1 MNEFYKLVDIMKKLR
16 APDGCPWD
24 REQTIES
31 LKPYLLE
38 ETYETL
44 EAMDV
49 GGEEL
54 KGELGDLLLNII
66 FQSLIKE
73 EEGEFTIDDVAKKVS
88 EKLIRRHPHIFAG
101 VEVEGTKDVMR
112 NWEEIKKKEKEHRG
126 RKSVLDGIP
135 KIYPP
140 LAKAYKLQ
148 VKAAKV
154 GFDWEDEVGAL
165 NKLEEELGEM
175 KAAYEKN
182 DRENL
187 KEEIGDVVFT
197 LVNIARKLDIDIVD
211 AVMKT
216 NNKFEDRF
224 RYVEDNCDLGEST
237 LEEMDRLWDE
247 AKKNNSKKFLIW
259 RGRKNIV

>member
-112 NWEEIKKKEKEHRG
+112 NWDEIKKKEKEHRG

-247 AKKNNSKKFLIW
+247 AKNK
-259 RGRKNIV
+259 

>member
-16 APDGCPWD
+16 APNGCPWD

-44 EAMDV
+44 EAMDI

-88 EKLIRRHPHIFAG
+88 EKLIRRHPHIFSD
-101 VEVEGTKDVMR
+101 VKIEGTKDVIR
-112 NWEEIKKKEKEHRG
+112 NWDEIKKKEKEHRG

-148 VKAAKV
+148 IKAAKV

-165 NKLEEELGEM
+165 NKLDEELGEM

-211 AVMKT
+211 SVMKA

-224 RYVEDNCDLGEST
+224 RYVEDNCDLGKST
-237 LEEMDRLWDE
+237 LEEMDRLWNE
-247 AKKNNSKKFLIW
+247 AKKK
-259 RGRKNIV
+259 

>member
-44 EAMDV
+44 EAMDI

-88 EKLIRRHPHIFAG
+88 EKLIRRHPHIFAD
-101 VEVEGTKDVMR
+101 VEVEGTKDVVR
-112 NWEEIKKKEKEHRG
+112 NWDEIKKKEKEHKG

-211 AVMKT
+211 SVMKT

-224 RYVEDNCDLGEST
+224 RYVEDNCDLGKST

-247 AKKNNSKKFLIW
+247 AKK
-259 RGRKNIV
+259 R

>member
-44 EAMDV
+44 EAMDI

-88 EKLIRRHPHIFAG
+88 EKLIRRHPHIFSN
-101 VEVEGTKDVMR
+101 VEIEGTKDVIR
-112 NWEEIKKKEKEHRG
+112 NWDKIKMKEKEHSQ

-140 LAKAYKLQ
+140 LAKAYKIQ
-148 VKAAKV
+148 IKAAKV
-154 GFDWEDEVGAL
+154 GFDWEDEVGAF
-165 NKLEEELGEM
+165 NKLEEELIEM
-175 KAAYEKN
+175 KEAYEKN

-187 KEEIGDVVFT
+187 KEEIGDVLFT
-197 LVNIARKLDIDIVD
+197 LVNVARKLDIDIVD

-224 RYVEDNCDLGEST
+224 RYVENNCDLEKST
-237 LEEMDRLWDE
+237 LEEMDRLWNE
-247 AKKNNSKKFLIW
+247 AKK
-259 RGRKNIV
+259 R

>member
-16 APDGCPWD
+16 APNGCPWD

-44 EAMDV
+44 EAMDI

-88 EKLIRRHPHIFAG
+88 EKLIRRHPHVFG
-101 VEVEGTKDVMR
+101 NVEVEGTTDILR
-112 NWEEIKKKEKEHRG
+112 NWDEIKKKEKEHQG
-126 RKSVLDGIP
+126 RKSILDGIP

-148 VKAAKV
+148 KKAAKV
-154 GFDWEDEVGAL
+154 GFDWKDEMGVF

-175 KAAYEKN
+175 KEAYEKN

-187 KEEIGDVVFT
+187 KEEIGDVIFT
-197 LVNIARKLDIDIVD
+197 LVNLARKLDIDVVD
-211 AVMKT
+211 SVMKT
-216 NNKFEDRF
+216 NNKFEYRF
-224 RYVEDNCDLGEST
+224 RYVEDNCNLKEST
-237 LEEMDRLWDE
+237 IEDMDRLWDE
-247 AKKNNSKKFLIW
+247 AKNK
-259 RGRKNIV
+259 

>member
-1 MNEFYKLVDIMKKLR
+1 MSEFYKLVDIMKKLR
-16 APDGCPWD
+16 APNGCPWD

-44 EAMDV
+44 EAMDI

-54 KGELGDLLLNII
+54 KGELGDLLLNIV

-88 EKLIRRHPHIFAG
+88 EKLIRRHPHIFAD
-101 VEVEGTKDVMR
+101 VEVEGTEDVMR
-112 NWEEIKKKEKEHRG
+112 NWDEIKKKEKEHKG

-140 LAKAYKLQ
+140 LSKAYKLQ

-224 RYVEDNCDLGEST
+224 RYVEKNCDLSEST

-247 AKKNNSKKFLIW
+247 AKKK
-259 RGRKNIV
+259 

>member
-1 MNEFYKLVDIMKKLR
+1 M
-16 APDGCPWD
+16 
-24 REQTIES
+24 
-31 LKPYLLE
+31 
-38 ETYETL
+38 
-44 EAMDV
+44 
-49 GGEEL
+49 
-54 KGELGDLLLNII
+54 
-66 FQSLIKE
+66 
-73 EEGEFTIDDVAKKVS
+73 
-88 EKLIRRHPHIFAG
+88 
-101 VEVEGTKDVMR
+101 
-112 NWEEIKKKEKEHRG
+112 
-126 RKSVLDGIP
+126 
-135 KIYPP
+135 
-140 LAKAYKLQ
+140 
-148 VKAAKV
+148 

-247 AKKNNSKKFLIW
+247 AKNK
-259 RGRKNIV
+259 

>member
-44 EAMDV
+44 EAMDI

-101 VEVEGTKDVMR
+101 VEVEGTKDVVR
-112 NWEEIKKKEKEHRG
+112 NWDEIKKKEKEHKG

-175 KAAYEKN
+175 KEAYEKN

-211 AVMKT
+211 SVMKT

-224 RYVEDNCDLGEST
+224 RYVEDNCDLGKST

-247 AKKNNSKKFLIW
+247 AKKK
-259 RGRKNIV
+259 

>member
-1 MNEFYKLVDIMKKLR
+1 MSEFYKLVDIMKKLR
-16 APDGCPWD
+16 APNGCPWD

-44 EAMDV
+44 EAMDI

-54 KGELGDLLLNII
+54 KGELGDLLLNIV

-88 EKLIRRHPHIFAG
+88 EKLIRRHPHIFAD
-101 VEVEGTKDVMR
+101 VEIEGTEDVIR
-112 NWEEIKKKEKEHRG
+112 NWDEIKRKEKEHRG

-175 KAAYEKN
+175 KTAYEKN

-224 RYVEDNCDLGEST
+224 RYVEKNCDLGEST

-247 AKKNNSKKFLIW
+247 AKKK
-259 RGRKNIV
+259 

>member
-16 APDGCPWD
+16 APNGCPWD

-44 EAMDV
+44 EAMDI

-88 EKLIRRHPHIFAG
+88 EKLIRKHPHIFAD
-101 VEVEGTKDVMR
+101 VEVEGTKDVIR
-112 NWEEIKKKEKEHRG
+112 NWDEIKKKEKEHRG

-135 KIYPP
+135 KVYPP
-140 LAKAYKLQ
+140 LAKAHKLQ

-211 AVMKT
+211 SVMKT

-224 RYVEDNCDLGEST
+224 RYVESNCDLGKST

-247 AKKNNSKKFLIW
+247 AKKK
-259 RGRKNIV
+259 

>member
-1 MNEFYKLVDIMKKLR
+1 
-16 APDGCPWD
+16 
-24 REQTIES
+24 
-31 LKPYLLE
+31 
-38 ETYETL
+38 
-44 EAMDV
+44 
-49 GGEEL
+49 
-54 KGELGDLLLNII
+54 
-66 FQSLIKE
+66 
-73 EEGEFTIDDVAKKVS
+73 VAKKVS

-101 VEVEGTKDVMR
+101 VEVEGTKDVIR
-112 NWEEIKKKEKEHRG
+112 NWDEIKKKEKEHRG

-224 RYVEDNCDLGEST
+224 RYVEDNCNLGEST

-247 AKKNNSKKFLIW
+247 AKKK
-259 RGRKNIV
+259 

>member
-44 EAMDV
+44 EAMDI

-54 KGELGDLLLNII
+54 KGELGDLLLNIV

-101 VEVEGTKDVMR
+101 VEVEGTKDVER
-112 NWEEIKKKEKEHRG
+112 NWDEIKKKEKEHRG

-197 LVNIARKLDIDIVD
+197 MVNIARKLDIDIVD

-224 RYVEDNCDLGEST
+224 RYVEDNCDLGKST
-237 LEEMDRLWDE
+237 LKEMDRLWDE
-247 AKKNNSKKFLIW
+247 AKKK
-259 RGRKNIV
+259 

>member
-1 MNEFYKLVDIMKKLR
+1 MKEFYKLVDIMKKLR
-16 APDGCPWD
+16 APNGCPWD

-44 EAMDV
+44 EAMDQ

-66 FQSLIKE
+66 FQAQIKE

-88 EKLIRRHPHIFAG
+88 EKLIRRHPHIFAN
-101 VEVEGTKDVMR
+101 VKVEGTKDVIR
-112 NWEEIKKKEKEHRG
+112 NWDEIKRKEKEHRG

-148 VKAAKV
+148 IKAAKV
-154 GFDWEDEVGAL
+154 GFDWEDEVGAFK
-165 NKLEEELGEM
+165 KLEEELLEM
-175 KAAYEKN
+175 KEAYKKN

-187 KEEIGDVVFT
+187 KEELGDVVFT
-197 LVNIARKLDIDIVD
+197 LVNIARKLDLDIVD
-211 AVMKT
+211 AVMGT
-216 NNKFEDRF
+216 NRKFEKRF
-224 RYVEDNCDLGEST
+224 RYVEENCDLKKSS
-237 LEEMDRLWDE
+237 LEEMDRLWGE
-247 AKKNNSKKFLIW
+247 AKNKKNNKKI
-259 RGRKNIV
+259 

>member
-44 EAMDV
+44 EAMDI

-88 EKLIRRHPHIFAG
+88 EKLIRRHPHIFAD
-101 VEVEGTKDVMR
+101 VEVDGTKDVVR
-112 NWEEIKKKEKEHRG
+112 NWDEIKKKEKEHKG

-182 DRENL
+182 DKENL

-211 AVMKT
+211 SVMKT

-224 RYVEDNCDLGEST
+224 RYVEDNCDLGKST

-247 AKKNNSKKFLIW
+247 AKK
-259 RGRKNIV
+259 R

>member
-44 EAMDV
+44 EAMDI

-88 EKLIRRHPHIFAG
+88 EKLIRRHPHIFAD

-112 NWEEIKKKEKEHRG
+112 NWEEIKKKEKEHRE

-135 KIYPP
+135 KVYPP

-148 VKAAKV
+148 AKAAKV

-175 KAAYEKN
+175 KEAYEKN

-211 AVMKT
+211 SVMKT
-216 NNKFEDRF
+216 NNKFESRF
-224 RYVEDNCDLGEST
+224 RYVEDNCDLGKST

-247 AKKNNSKKFLIW
+247 AKKK
-259 RGRKNIV
+259 

>member
-1 MNEFYKLVDIMKKLR
+1 MSEFYKLVDIMKKLR
-16 APDGCPWD
+16 APNGCPWD

-44 EAMDV
+44 EAMDI

-54 KGELGDLLLNII
+54 KGELGDLLLNIV

-88 EKLIRRHPHIFAG
+88 EKLIRRHPHIFAD
-101 VEVEGTKDVMR
+101 VEIEGTEDVIR
-112 NWEEIKKKEKEHRG
+112 NWDEIKRKEKEHRG

-175 KAAYEKN
+175 KTAYEKN

-224 RYVEDNCDLGEST
+224 RYVEKNCDLAEST

-247 AKKNNSKKFLIW
+247 AKKK
-259 RGRKNIV
+259 

>member
-44 EAMDV
+44 EAMDI

-101 VEVEGTKDVMR
+101 VEVEGTKDVVR
-112 NWEEIKKKEKEHRG
+112 NWDEIKKKEKEHRG

-211 AVMKT
+211 SVMKT

-247 AKKNNSKKFLIW
+247 AKNK
-259 RGRKNIV
+259 

>member
-1 MNEFYKLVDIMKKLR
+1 MNEFYKLVDVMKKLR

-44 EAMDV
+44 EAMDL

-73 EEGEFTIDDVAKKVS
+73 EEGEFTIDDVAEKVKV
-88 EKLIRRHPHIFAG
+88 KLIRRHPHVFG
-101 VEVEGTKDVMR
+101 DVKVEGSEEVKK
-112 NWEEIKKKEKEHRG
+112 NWDEIKKNEKEHKDRV
-126 RKSVLDGIP
+126 SILDGIP

-148 VKAAKV
+148 TKAAKV
-154 GFDWEDEVGAL
+154 GFDWKDEVGAFE
-165 NKLEEELGEM
+165 KLEEELKEM
-175 KAAYEKN
+175 KEAYEKN
-182 DRENL
+182 NRENL
-187 KEEIGDVVFT
+187 KEELGDLVFT

-211 AVMKT
+211 ATMGT
-216 NNKFEDRF
+216 NKKFETRF
-224 RYVEDNCDLGEST
+224 KYVEKNCDLKNTT
-237 LEEMDRLWDE
+237 LDKMEELWEE
-247 AKKNNSKKFLIW
+247 AKEATNKEKTI
-259 RGRKNIV
+259 

>member
-16 APDGCPWD
+16 APNGCPWD

-101 VEVEGTKDVMR
+101 VEVEGTKDVIR
-112 NWEEIKKKEKEHRG
+112 NWDEIKKKEKEHRG

-182 DRENL
+182 DRGNL

-224 RYVEDNCDLGEST
+224 RYVEDNCNLGEST

-247 AKKNNSKKFLIW
+247 AKKK
-259 RGRKNIV
+259 

>member
-44 EAMDV
+44 EAMDI

-101 VEVEGTKDVMR
+101 VEVEGTKDVVR
-112 NWEEIKKKEKEHRG
+112 NWDEIKKKEKEHKG

-175 KAAYEKN
+175 KEAYEKN

-211 AVMKT
+211 SVMKT
-216 NNKFEDRF
+216 NNKFENRF
-224 RYVEDNCDLGEST
+224 RYVEDNCDLKEST

-247 AKKNNSKKFLIW
+247 AKKK
-259 RGRKNIV
+259 

>member
-44 EAMDV
+44 EVMDI

-101 VEVEGTKDVMR
+101 VEVKGTKDVIK
-112 NWEEIKKKEKEHRG
+112 NWDEIKKKEKEHRG
-126 RKSVLDGIP
+126 RKSILDGIP

-175 KAAYEKN
+175 RAAYEKN
-182 DRENL
+182 DMENL

-211 AVMKT
+211 SVMKT

-224 RYVEDNCDLGEST
+224 RYVEANCDLGKST

-247 AKKNNSKKFLIW
+247 AKKK
-259 RGRKNIV
+259 

>member
-16 APDGCPWD
+16 APNGCPWD
-24 REQTIES
+24 REQTIET

-44 EAMDV
+44 EAMDI

-88 EKLIRRHPHIFAG
+88 EKMIRRHPHVFADT
-101 VEVEGTKDVMR
+101 EIEGTNDVIK
-112 NWEEIKKKEKEHRG
+112 NWDEIKKKEKEHKG

-148 VKAAKV
+148 SKAAKV

-175 KAAYEKN
+175 KAAYENN

-211 AVMKT
+211 SVMKT
-216 NNKFEDRF
+216 NNKFEHRF
-224 RYVEDNCDLGEST
+224 RYVEDNCDLGKST
-237 LEEMDRLWDE
+237 LEEMDRLWNE
-247 AKKNNSKKFLIW
+247 AKKK
-259 RGRKNIV
+259 

>member
-16 APDGCPWD
+16 APEGCPWD
-24 REQTIES
+24 KEQTIES

-44 EAMDV
+44 EAMDI

-88 EKLIRRHPHIFAG
+88 EKLIRRHPHIFAD
-101 VEVEGTKDVMR
+101 VEVEGTKDVVR
-112 NWEEIKKKEKEHRG
+112 NWDEIKKKEKEHKG

-175 KAAYEKN
+175 KEAYEKN

-211 AVMKT
+211 SVMKT

-224 RYVEDNCDLGEST
+224 RYVEDNCDLGKST

-247 AKKNNSKKFLIW
+247 AKK
-259 RGRKNIV
+259 R